1 MLCGFAVGVV
11 LMQPT
16 NASNPA
22 LITIIVKRVFVFI
35 DLFPL
40 EQNLSSTRN
49 LLYLVNIGKKV
60 NLFKAALGA
69 VAGVAVAMGV
79 AVAAGVAVAD
89 VVPVLLLR
97 SPI

>member
-1 MLCGFAVGVV
+1 MLCGFAVDVV

-35 DLFPL
+35 DLFSIK
-40 EQNLSSTRN
+40 QNLSSTRN

-79 AVAAGVAVAD
+79 AVAGGVAVAD